1 MAHFNYLKSGGVWG
15 LFSLLTSGLMQTLD
29 KTLYKTING
38 DEGGVWAPHLPGSG
52 IPTPIVIGGDGL
64 QVLGPFLATDAQ
76 ITITPGKFL
85 TVDAGANLNILTGA
99 FFNLA
104 GLGTI
109 TGNLITNAGGTIQI
123 ATVGGLQ
130 ILANAEQWVMPQ
142 GVIRLKAG
150 PVFFGPAIV
159 LEQGAALTLQ
169 GTGTGL
175 GGLAFVNST
184 NASWLFSSGTTL
196 TWGGLSAAVFAANS
210 TTTFQ
215 PSSTLNF
222 QGVIAGSASNLA
234 TIQGSWTF
242 AGTGSSSALVQFG
255 SFCTVNFGAGATV
268 TDSAFRIVN
277 GTWLWN
283 GTLTM
288 VGPSVLNLG
297 GSTTITGPVVL
308 NNYAPW
314 NADPGGTNL
323 LAANATVKAT
333 FHATTTLGVLSGAKG
348 YNIKSVTLDPGH
360 KAFNVTF
367 FENMADAGYLILLGL
382 EDNPTNWIYT
392 TNKSITGFQVHVA
405 TTIGGDIDL
414 TSGDPFSFNV
424 AVIGQQ

>member
-1 MAHFNYLKSGGVWG
+1 MAHNNYLKSGGIWS
-15 LFSLLTSGLMQTLD
+15 LFSLLTSGLMSTLD

-38 DEGGVWAPHLPGSG
+38 DEGGVWAPHLPGSS

-64 QVLGPFLATDAQ
+64 QVLGPFLATDAE

-85 TVDAGANLNILTGA
+85 TVDAGANLNILTGG

-150 PVFFGPAIV
+150 PVFFGPAIL
-159 LEQGAALTLQ
+159 LEQGSALTLQ

-175 GGLAFVNST
+175 GQLAFVNST

-196 TWGGLSAAVFAANS
+196 TWGGLSSAVFAATS
-210 TTTFQ
+210 TTTFPQ
-215 PSSTLNF
+215 NSTLNL
-222 QGVIAGSASNLA
+222 QGTIFATSTAAANLAGSWAYGALLA
-234 TIQGSWTF
+234 TAT
-242 AGTGSSSALVQFG
+242 VQFG
-255 SFCTVNFGAGATV
+255 AFCTVNLAGGCSV
-268 TDSAFRIVN
+268 TDSAFHIVN

-283 GTLTM
+283 GNLTM
-288 VGPSVLNLG
+288 VSGSALSLG
-297 GSTTITGPVVL
+297 GTTTITGPVVL

-333 FHATTTLGVLSGAKG
+333 FHATTTSGALSNTKS
-348 YNIKSVTLDPGH
+348 YNIKSCLLDPGH
-360 KAFNVTF
+360 LAFNVTF
-367 FENMADAGYLILLGL
+367 FENMADGGYLILIGL
-382 EDNPTNWIYT
+382 EDNPQNWMYV
-392 TNKSITGFQVHVA
+392 TNKAINGFQLHIGS
-405 TTIGGDIDL
+405 TTIPEKDL
-414 TSGDPFSFNV
+414 TSSDAVFSFSV